1 MVHFEYLRQMCRVK
15 GDVYESYGG
24 RNYQRDRRDRRTV
37 LRRGHWRLRG
47 GGLEALQDFFKAM
60 PADTGAAFVV
70 VQHLSRYHN
79 SLMAELL
86 SRCTTMTVKAS
97 QDSHAGIYVSI

>member
-1 MVHFEYLRQMCRVK
+1 MSHTEEEITRETDGTEEPCCV
-15 GDVYESYGG
+15 GG
-24 RNYQRDRRDRRTV
+24 I
-37 LRRGHWRLRG
+37 GASAG

-70 VQHLSRYHN
+70 VQHLSRDHK

-86 SRCTTMTVKAS
+86 SRCTTMTVKAA
-97 QDSHAGIYVSI
+97 QDSHAGIYLSI